1 MVKIISME
9 NLDFTTIRT
18 PLMPHHLSLYSVCHV
33 SQNERVENILSP
45 SSQPCHQGASLLAGA
60 WSSGAL
66 SSFMAAFR
74 INDSSIRLAT
84 EEPAQ
89 TIPQDGK
96 MVF

>member
-18 PLMPHHLSLYSVCHV
+18 PLMPHHLSWYSVCHV
-33 SQNERVENILSP
+33 SQNERVENILCVP
-45 SSQPCHQGASLLAGA
+45 NPVIRGPGLTTRWGLVIR
-60 WSSGAL
+60 GAL
-66 SSFMAAFR
+66 KFHGR
-74 INDSSIRLAT
+74 INDSSIRLAS

-89 TIPQDGK
+89 AIPQDGE